1 MAEKCY
7 PEGVLKEEKDL
18 LSAMSSRQ
26 DKKLPREI
34 ILKSKSEIDRVIK
47 SGKKVTRDSFNV
59 FVRQSEQTRVAFL
72 VSKKI
77 GTAVMRNRMKRL
89 FREGYRLN
97 KNKFLDKEVVIIIN
111 RFIDNF
117 QEIFTEIE
125 KIK

>member
-97 KNKFLDKEVVIIIN
+97 KDNFLDKEVVIIIN
-111 RFIDNF
+111 RFINNF
-117 QEIFTEIE
+117 QKIFTEIE

>member
-59 FVRQSEQTRVAFL
+59 FVCQSEQTRVAFL

-97 KNKFLDKEVVIIIN
+97 KNKFLDKEVVIIIK

-117 QEIFTEIE
+117 QKIFTEIE

>member
-89 FREGYRLN
+89 FREGRS
-97 KNKFLDKEVVIIIN
+97 LDDLSLGTVGDELRSYMDKGKEAARDMAQGI
-111 RFIDNF
+111 
-117 QEIFTEIE
+117 
-125 KIK
+125 

>member
-47 SGKKVTRDSFNV
+47 SGKKVTRDSFNI
-59 FVRQSEQTRVAFL
+59 FVRQSEQTRAAFL

-97 KNKFLDKEVVIIIN
+97 KDNFLDKEVVIIIN
-111 RFIDNF
+111 RFINNF
-117 QEIFTEIE
+117 QKIFTEIE

>member
-59 FVRQSEQTRVAFL
+59 FVRQSEQTHVAFL

-97 KNKFLDKEVVIIIN
+97 KDKFLDKEVVIIIN
-111 RFIDNF
+111 RFINNF
-117 QEIFTEIE
+117 QKIFTEIE

>member
-47 SGKKVTRDSFNV
+47 SGKKVTRDSFNI
-59 FVRQSEQTRVAFL
+59 FVRQSEQTRAAFL

>member
-47 SGKKVTRDSFNV
+47 SGKKVTRDSFNI
-59 FVRQSEQTRVAFL
+59 FVRQSEQTRAAFL

-97 KNKFLDKEVVIIIN
+97 KDKFLDKEVVIIIN
-111 RFIDNF
+111 RFINNF
-117 QEIFTEIE
+117 QKIFTEIE

>member
-59 FVRQSEQTRVAFL
+59 FVRQSEQTCVAFL

-97 KNKFLDKEVVIIIN
+97 KDKFLDKEVVIIIN
-111 RFIDNF
+111 RFINNF
-117 QEIFTEIE
+117 QKIFTEIE

>member
-7 PEGVLKEEKDL
+7 PEGVQKEEKDL

-47 SGKKVTRDSFNV
+47 SGKKITRDSFNV

-97 KNKFLDKEVVIIIN
+97 KDKFLDKEVVIIIN
-111 RFIDNF
+111 RFINNF
-117 QEIFTEIE
+117 QKIFTEIE